1 MSNERDEGI
10 EIPDFKGNVYYSNG
24 FMWIKI
30 RNKFYLYGIIEQTEQ
45 LKA

>member
-1 MSNERDEGI
+1 MSNKYDEWI
-10 EIPDFKGNVYYSNG
+10 EIENFKGNVYYSNG
-24 FMWIKI
+24 YVWIKI